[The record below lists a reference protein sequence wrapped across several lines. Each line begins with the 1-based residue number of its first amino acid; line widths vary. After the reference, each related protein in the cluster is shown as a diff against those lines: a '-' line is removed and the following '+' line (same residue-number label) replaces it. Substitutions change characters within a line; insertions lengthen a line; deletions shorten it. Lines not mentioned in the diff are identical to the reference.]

1 MSVVRGRLSA
11 WKAHRC
17 MRCVACGLSAV
28 LYSSVIS
35 LCAALK
41 EHDEAWRL
49 LHEMFAAEMQAR
61 GSGLPP
67 RRMTLFVRTC
77 VASQPMRWAWHRR
90 A

>member
-1 MSVVRGRLSA
+1 
-11 WKAHRC
+11 
-17 MRCVACGLSAV
+17 
-28 LYSSVIS
+28 VIS